1 MDDYRFSVIMSV
13 YKNDNPEQLRTA
25 LHSIINQ
32 TLPPNEVVVVVDGP
46 VPDALR
52 DVLEEVQQAF
62 PALRPLYQEQNRG
75 LGGALRI
82 AVEHAKYDYL
92 ARMDSDDI
100 SFPKRFEWQMAA
112 FKAQKDISV
121 VGGMITEFAESPDN
135 IISKRIL
142 PLEDAEIKRFM
153 RSRCGVNHV
162 TVMFKKA
169 DLLRAGNYQP
179 GFIQEDYYLWARMI
193 LAGCRFQN
201 IPQTLVN
208 VRSGYDQFARRGGVK
223 YFKDVLAFNRWMHR
237 QGIISFA
244 RMSYNITVRG
254 VVQLLLPNRLRTM
267 IYKKV
272 LRTH

>member
-13 YKNDNPEQLRTA
+13 YKNDDPEQLRTA
-25 LHSIINQ
+25 LHSIIHQ

-46 VPDALR
+46 VPDTLR
-52 DVLEEVQQAF
+52 EVLEEVKTAF

-82 AVEHAKYDYL
+82 AVENAQYDFL

-100 SFPKRFEWQMAA
+100 SLPQRFEWQIRQ
-112 FKAQKDISV
+112 FQLQKDVSV
-121 VGGMITEFAESPDN
+121 VGGMITEFAESPEH
-135 IISKRIL
+135 IISKRVL
-142 PLEDAEIKRFM
+142 PLDDAEIKRFM
-153 RSRCGVNHV
+153 KSRCGVNHV

-208 VRSGYDQFARRGGVK
+208 VRSGYDQFARRGGAK

-237 QGIISFA
+237 QGLISFA
-244 RMSYNITVRG
+244 RMGYNILVRG
-254 VVQLLLPNRLRTM
+254 VVQLLLPNRLRTI

-272 LRTH
+272 LRTQ